1 MRVLKILAQL
11 DGAADW
17 RAVVAQERA
26 AMAVAA
32 AVRTSMP
39 GKAAWVNSTLG
50 RAYRKLGNFS
60 KALEHHKEHL
70 TMAKELGD
78 RAEEGGAYGNLGN
91 AYQSQGDFSKVII
104 EYHTQHLAI
113 AKGLADWAGKGI
125 ADGDLGNGYHSQGG
139 CQAIKYHTQHLA
151 IAKDVPPK
159 GMYGA

>member
-70 TMAKELGD
+70 TMATEVGN
-78 RAEEGGAYGNLGN
+78 RAGEGLAYGKLGI
-91 AYQSQGDFSKVII
+91 AYQSQGDYAKAF
-104 EYHTQHLAI
+104 EHHTQHLAI
-113 AKGLADWAGKGI
+113 AKEVGGGPGVREPRQRVSVAEGLFKS
-125 ADGDLGNGYHSQGG
+125 HQ
-139 CQAIKYHTQHLA
+139 
-151 IAKDVPPK
+151 VPQKPPITTRS
-159 GMYGA
+159 AWR